1 MTTDLNPSMIGINI
15 GIAAPMAYFPFGG
28 TQGSL
33 FGDIK
38 GHGRE
43 GLQFFTDTKV
53 VITRWFYG
61 GEAMNLSTFSA
72 ILTFAID
79 KEELIGKIK
88 KLHA

>member
-43 GLQFFTDTKV
+43 VFQFFTDTKV
-53 VITRWFYG
+53 VITRWF
-61 GEAMNLSTFSA
+61 
-72 ILTFAID
+72 
-79 KEELIGKIK
+79 
-88 KLHA
+88 

>member
-1 MTTDLNPSMIGINI
+1 LTTDLNPSMIEINI
-15 GIAAPMAYFPFGG
+15 SIAAPMAYFPFGG

-38 GHGRE
+38 GQGRE
-43 GLQFFTDTKV
+43 IFQFFIDTKG

-79 KEELIGKIK
+79 TERIGKNK
-88 KLHA
+88 KLQV